1 MGGEIELLGL
11 SVRIC
16 FSPAADLS
24 LIFADPRMQAV
35 KYIHLKYHFFFKTS
49 SSPPNVD

>member
-1 MGGEIELLGL
+1 MGGKMELLGL

-35 KYIHLKYHFFFKTS
+35 KYIHLKYLILLTT
-49 SSPPNVD
+49 PPALLQN

>member
-1 MGGEIELLGL
+1 MGGKMELLGL

-35 KYIHLKYHFFFKTS
+35 KYIHLKYLIFLTT
-49 SSPPNVD
+49 PPALLQN